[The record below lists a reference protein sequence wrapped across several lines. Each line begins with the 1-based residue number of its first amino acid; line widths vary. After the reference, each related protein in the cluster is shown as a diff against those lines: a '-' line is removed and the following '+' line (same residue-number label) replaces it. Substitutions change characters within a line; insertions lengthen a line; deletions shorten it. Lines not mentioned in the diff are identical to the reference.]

1 MKTAFLFLVLTNL
14 YPIELKNVH
23 DGDTITATVIM
34 DFDVAIYSKPIRFY
48 GFDAW
53 ETTRQRQSVTVTDE
67 EIVKGK
73 LAKEYLIKLVANSK
87 LYLEPKESGYDK
99 YGRILGTVYVLKDNK
114 LVSLSELMIKAGH
127 QRK

>member
-1 MKTAFLFLVLTNL
+1 MKTAFLLLLLTNL
-14 YPIELKNVH
+14 YPIELKTVH

-34 DFDVAIYSKPIRFY
+34 DFDVAIYSKPIRFH

-53 ETTRQRQSVTVTDE
+53 ELSKQRRTVNVTDE

-73 LAKEYLIKLVANSK
+73 LAKEYLIKLIGTSK

-99 YGRILGTVYVLKDNK
+99 YGRILGVVYVLKDNK
-114 LVSLSELMIKAGH
+114 LESLSELMIKAGH